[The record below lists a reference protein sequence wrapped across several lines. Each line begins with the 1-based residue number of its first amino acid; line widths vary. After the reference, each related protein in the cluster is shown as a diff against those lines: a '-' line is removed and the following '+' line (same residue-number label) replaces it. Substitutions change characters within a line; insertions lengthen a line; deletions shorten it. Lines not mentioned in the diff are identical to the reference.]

1 MCNGKTLGFKTLFMI
16 RTVFRAALIM
26 LSLSACSPFNI
37 QGQFAS
43 GRQALIR
50 GDAGTALSH
59 FQRVA
64 EQDST
69 YQMASAAFRQSIWT
83 YLGRAQYSLGQYSDA
98 KETLEKAIAY
108 SNEDRLAR
116 LYFGL
121 TLLRQPIAPAPNN
134 PFTLK
139 DVSYALTEGV
149 APKRIVALVAERGIS
164 FDLTKETEGQLK
176 RSGADGTL
184 LDHLRKVA
192 AENAMRRKAAEN
204 PAVGAKHIASALTA
218 LRTDLESVVQTSS
231 QGKFWDPNGE
241 IRKQM
246 EAALDLLSSREPDR
260 AKIISTG
267 EWIGL
272 RLEEEIDNARRDESQ
287 QRRGEQRR

>member
-1 MCNGKTLGFKTLFMI
+1 MISVGTTFGTAVILF
-16 RTVFRAALIM
+16 F
-26 LSLSACSPFNI
+26 LSACSTFNI

-59 FQRVA
+59 FKRVA
-64 EQDST
+64 EQDSN
-69 YQMASAAFRQSIWT
+69 YQVASAAFRQSIWT

-98 KETLEKAIAY
+98 KETLERAIAY

-121 TLLRQPIAPAPNN
+121 TLLRQPIAPTPNN

-149 APKRIVALVAERGIS
+149 APKRIMTLVAERGIS
-164 FDLTKETEGQLK
+164 FDLTKETESQLK
-176 RSGADGTL
+176 RSGADPVL
-184 LDHLRKVA
+184 LDEIRKIA
-192 AENAMRRKAAEN
+192 SENAKRRKAAGN
-204 PAVGAKHIASALTA
+204 PAQGAKDIASALTG
-218 LRTDLESVVQTSS
+218 LRADLDSVIYNSP
-231 QGKFWDPNGE
+231 QGRFWDPSGE

-246 EAALDLLSSREPDR
+246 ESSLVLISSREPDWT
-260 AKIISTG
+260 KIISAG
-267 EWIGL
+267 EWVGL
-272 RLEEEIDNARRDESQ
+272 RLEGEVDSARRDEEN
-287 QRRGEQRR
+287 EQRRRDQRR

>member
-1 MCNGKTLGFKTLFMI
+1 MRSVNLSRICFLF
-16 RTVFRAALIM
+16 FLI
-26 LSLSACSPFNI
+26 ACSAFNI

-50 GDAGTALSH
+50 SDANTALSH
-59 FQRVA
+59 FQGVA
-64 EQDST
+64 EQDPT
-69 YQMASAAFRQSIWT
+69 YQMASVAFRQSIWT
-83 YLGRAQYSLGQYSDA
+83 YLGRAQYSLGNFADA
-98 KETLEKAIAY
+98 KDSLEKAL
-108 SNEDRLAR
+108 SQLMDDRLAR
-116 LYFGL
+116 LYLGL
-121 TLLRQPIAPAPNN
+121 TLLRQPIAPVPKN

-149 APKRIVALVAERGIS
+149 PPKRIMALVTERGIS

-176 RSGADGTL
+176 RSGADAVL
-184 LDHLRKVA
+184 LEEIGRIA
-192 AENAMRRKAAEN
+192 TENAKRRKAAGN
-204 PAVGAKHIASALTA
+204 AAQGAKDIAAALTA
-218 LRTDLESVVQTSS
+218 LRADLDSVIHNTP
-231 QGKFWDPNGE
+231 QGRFWDPSGE

-246 EAALDLLSSREPDR
+246 ETALLLISSRELDW

-272 RLEEEIDNARRDESQ
+272 RLEEEIDSARRDESQ

>member
-1 MCNGKTLGFKTLFMI
+1 MVRRI
-16 RTVFRAALIM
+16 FRAALIM
-26 LSLSACSPFNI
+26 FSLSACSPFNI

-64 EQDST
+64 EQDSN
-69 YQMASAAFRQSIWT
+69 YQMASAVFRQSIWT

-121 TLLRQPIAPAPNN
+121 TLLRQPIAPAPKN

-149 APKRIVALVAERGIS
+149 APKRIMTLVAERGIS
-164 FDLTKETEGQLK
+164 FEFTKETESQLK
-176 RSGADGTL
+176 RSGADVVL
-184 LDHLRKVA
+184 LDEIRRIA
-192 AENAMRRKAAEN
+192 AENEKRRKAAGN
-204 PAVGAKHIASALTA
+204 PTQGAKDIASALTA
-218 LRTDLESVVQTSS
+218 LRAV
-231 QGKFWDPNGE
+231 
-241 IRKQM
+241 
-246 EAALDLLSSREPDR
+246 
-260 AKIISTG
+260 
-267 EWIGL
+267 
-272 RLEEEIDNARRDESQ
+272 
-287 QRRGEQRR
+287 

>member
-1 MCNGKTLGFKTLFMI
+1 MI
-16 RTVFRAALIM
+16 SIGTTFAAALF
-26 LSLSACSPFNI
+26 LLFLSACSTFNI

-64 EQDST
+64 QQDSN
-69 YQMASAAFRQSIWT
+69 YQVASAAFRQSIWT

-98 KETLEKAIAY
+98 KETLEKAVAY
-108 SNEDRLAR
+108 SNEDQLAR

-149 APKRIVALVAERGIS
+149 APKRIITLVAERGIS
-164 FDLTKETEGQLK
+164 FDFTKETESQLK
-176 RSGADGTL
+176 RSGADVAL
-184 LDHLRKVA
+184 LDEIRRIA
-192 AENAMRRKAAEN
+192 AENEKRRKAAGN
-204 PAVGAKHIASALTA
+204 PAQGAKDIASAITA
-218 LRTDLESVVQTSS
+218 LRTDLDSAISNS
-231 QGKFWDPNGE
+231 PQGRFWDPNGE

-246 EAALDLLSSREPDR
+246 ESALLLVSSREADS

-272 RLEEEIDNARRDESQ
+272 RLEQEIDSVRRDEEN
-287 QRRGEQRR
+287 EQRRREQRR

>member
-1 MCNGKTLGFKTLFMI
+1 MTGVNLWRIYFLLVLT
-16 RTVFRAALIM
+16 
-26 LSLSACSPFNI
+26 ACSALNI
-37 QGQFAS
+37 PGQFTS

-50 GDAGTALSH
+50 GDAASAVNQ

-64 EQDST
+64 EQDPN
-69 YQMASAAFRQSIWT
+69 YQLASVAFRQSIWT
-83 YLGRAQYSLGQYSDA
+83 YLGRAQYSVGNLAEA
-98 KETLEKAIAY
+98 KESLERALTR
-108 SNEDRLAR
+108 SSEDHLAR
-116 LYFGL
+116 LYLGL
-121 TLLRQPIAPAPNN
+121 TLLRQPIAPVSNN

-139 DVSYALTEGV
+139 DVSYALTEGI
-149 APKRIVALVAERGIS
+149 APKRMIALVSERGIA
-164 FDLTKETEGQLK
+164 FDLTKETEAQLK

-184 LDHLRKVA
+184 LDQLRKVA
-192 AENAMRRKAAEN
+192 AENAMRRKTAEN